1 MCYNVRVALS
11 RERKHVWEGGVGL
24 ASQTM
29 TATPAVAGA
38 RRRLKLLL
46 FVVVLFLSWAGYV
59 LIVQS
64 GQIDDRASQLEEVN
78 LKLTDAQAKNEEL
91 QLQIARLNDDEYIG
105 QLARKEHGLGLPGE
119 VPIKTK

>member
-1 MCYNVRVALS
+1 MLG
-11 RERKHVWEGGVGL
+11 EGGVGL
-24 ASQTM
+24 SSRTM
-29 TATPAVAGA
+29 AATPAATGA

-46 FVVVLFLSWAGYV
+46 FVFILFLSWAGYV
-59 LIVQS
+59 WITQS
-64 GQIDDRASQLEEVN
+64 GQINDRLSQLEEVN
-78 LKLTDAQAKNEEL
+78 HKLTDAQAKNEEL

>member
-1 MCYNVRVALS
+1 M
-11 RERKHVWEGGVGL
+11 

-29 TATPAVAGA
+29 TATPVVAGA